1 MENNLKQYLKID
13 DLPENTTVNITMT
26 QNNKSKYRGGK
37 ITSIEKL
44 AYKHL
49 LKKGTLKEWLDDC
62 KKILVIA
69 AIENSE
75 TITEAAIKL
84 DIQRTYLSRLSGGYK
99 ETENV
104 KLLTID

>member
-1 MENNLKQYLKID
+1 MDNNLKQYLKID

-26 QNNKSKYRGGK
+26 QDNVSKYRGGK

-49 LKKGTLKEWLDDC
+49 LKNGTLKEWLDDC
-62 KKILVIA
+62 RKILVIE
-69 AIENSE
+69 AIKHSK
-75 TITEAAIKL
+75 TSIEAANKL
-84 DIQRTYLSRLSGGYK
+84 DVQRTYLSKLSCGYK